1 MDPMTAHKTTFVIA
15 DDHDLVRK
23 GVQHVVEAHDDWRIV
38 AQASDGREALEA
50 ITQYRPA
57 IAIIDYFLPHLNG
70 LELTRLARHAS
81 PNTEILVFTMVN
93 DEGVIRDVLAAG
105 AKGFVFKTDT
115 SEQIQAAIHALVRH
129 RPWFS
134 ESISETLLTKFLANS
149 DHQSGTL
156 THREREVVQLVA
168 EGKIN
173 KEIGAA
179 LGISVKTVETHRST
193 VMHKLQLKTLAQL
206 VRYAVRNHIVQA

>member
-1 MDPMTAHKTTFVIA
+1 MMPHKTTFVIA
-15 DDHDLVRK
+15 DDHDLIRK
-23 GVQHVVEAHDDWRIV
+23 GVQYIVEAHDDWKIV

-50 ITQYRPA
+50 IKQYRPA

-134 ESISETLLTKFLANS
+134 ESISETLLTKFLAS
-149 DHQSGTL
+149 SEPQSGNL
-156 THREREVVQLVA
+156 TDREREVVQLVA

-173 KEIGAA
+173 KEISAA
-179 LGISVKTVETHRST
+179 LGISVKTVETHRAS
-193 VMHKLQLKTLAQL
+193 VMHKLQLKTIAQL
-206 VRYAVRNHIVQA
+206 VRYAIRNHIVEA